1 MQSLGTDIA
10 RGPDSLN
17 ASSVDSSTPHAPAIL
32 TREGERELRA
42 TLERLR
48 HQLDVEFAVRLRQA
62 RAFGEIAGN
71 DDYLQTIEEEA
82 VLRSR
87 IARLDGLLGSARVI
101 SESPQ
106 TSGTVA
112 IGTTVELEDVASGAV
127 HERRVVGDFERLSPD
142 AISASSPVGRALTT
156 RSAGDQVEV
165 ELPNGQ
171 SRSLRILAV
180 EPSTRG

>member
-1 MQSLGTDIA
+1 MQPLGTDIA
-10 RGPDSLN
+10 HGPERLG
-17 ASSVDSSTPHAPAIL
+17 ASSVDPMAHAPAVI
-32 TREGERELRA
+32 TREGERAMRSTLR
-42 TLERLR
+42 RLH
-48 HQLDVEFAVRLRQA
+48 HQLNVEFAARFRQA
-62 RAFGEIAGN
+62 RTFGEIAGN
-71 DDYLQTIEEEA
+71 DDYLQTLEEEA
-82 VLRSR
+82 ILRSR
-87 IARLDGLLGSARVI
+87 IARLEGLLDSATVVSNSPDGSA
-101 SESPQ
+101 
-106 TSGTVA
+106 VA
-112 IGTTVELEDVASGAV
+112 IGSTVQVEDLASGAV